1 MLVLFGT
8 ATGVRT
14 GSDEAPAWLDVRT
27 GLIGSAASRDQD
39 RGRQIGRSNLAKDRH
54 RDRSPAWRRWMIVCP
69 TCRALL
75 VQVDAMGDSLGQF
88 ICGCAQVV

>member
-27 GLIGSAASRDQD
+27 GLIVRRHLAIRIED
-39 RGRQIGRSNLAKDRH
+39 AKDRH